1 MKYLHLFI
9 ALGLSALLN
18 PIYAQVT
25 ISKYE
30 AEKIDN
36 AAKLFIVPM
45 VANIELIKG
54 AQTNYNMTADIIL
67 PKSSDGRALA
77 AESVVRNAIN
87 SQIEELKARA
97 LYEFSELTNASVILK
112 PIFKITTN
120 TSVANR
126 VTLNV
131 SVKGIP
137 AKYVNYRTLTTAD
150 AELVRISQ
158 QITNNKSVEVIST
171 TEKTVNNR
179 YNEVYQ

>member
-1 MKYLHLFI
+1 MKHLHLVV
-9 ALGLSALLN
+9 ALGLLVVLN
-18 PIYAQVT
+18 PMNAQVN

-36 AAKLFIVPM
+36 SAKLFIVPM
-45 VANIELIKG
+45 VANIELVKG
-54 AQTNYNMTADIIL
+54 AQTNYNMTADIVL
-67 PKSSDGRALA
+67 PKSSDGKTLA
-77 AESVVRNAIN
+77 SESVVRNAIN
-87 SQIEELKARA
+87 SQMEELKARA

-112 PIFKITTN
+112 PIFKITT
-120 TSVANR
+120 TSSVANK
-126 VTLNV
+126 VTINV
-131 SVKGIP
+131 AVKGIP